1 MSPRTVDKAARRKE
15 ILTAAVRVFARKG
28 FAATR
33 IDDIAAEAGIAKG
46 SVYLYYDSRDALLE
60 AVFEGYRAMSAAILD
75 RAVNGPGPALER
87 LAGMVREVLGVLVA
101 RREPARIM
109 VDLWAASRDAAGSP
123 VDMAAV
129 YGDARTAIT
138 ELLRQAGKEGVLRE
152 DLSERHATVIVGAIE
167 GCLLQ
172 CLVDPGLPAAE
183 LAEPIIQICLEGL
196 RRPAAHTPEFRG
208 YEPATRPRP

>member
-15 ILTAAVRVFARKG
+15 ILTAAVRVFAHKG

-60 AVFEGYRAMSAAILD
+60 AAFEGYRAMSAAIFE
-75 RAVNGPGPALER
+75 RAVNGRGPALER
-87 LAGMVREVLGVLVA
+87 LAELVREVLDVLAA

-109 VDLWAASRDAAGSP
+109 VDLWAASREAAGSP

-129 YGDARTAIT
+129 YGDARAAIA

-152 DLSERHATVIVGAIE
+152 GLSEHHAAVIVGTIE

-183 LAEPIIQICLEGL
+183 LAEPIIQVCLEGL
-196 RRPAAHTPEFRG
+196 RRPATGPHP
-208 YEPATRPRP
+208 

>member
-60 AVFEGYRAMSAAILD
+60 AAFEGYRTMSDAILD
-75 RAVNGPGPALER
+75 RAVNGRGPALER
-87 LAGMVREVLGVLVA
+87 LAEMVREVLGVLVA

-129 YGDARTAIT
+129 YGDARAAIT

-152 DLSERHATVIVGAIE
+152 GLSEHHATVIVGAIE

-196 RRPAAHTPEFRG
+196 RRPAA
-208 YEPATRPRP
+208 

>member
-1 MSPRTVDKAARRKE
+1 MARMSPRKVDKAARRKE
-15 ILTAAVRVFARKG
+15 ILTAAVKVFARKG

-33 IDDIAAEAGIAKG
+33 IDDIAAEAGMAKG

-60 AVFEGYRAMSAAILD
+60 AAFEAYRAMSADIFD

-87 LAGMVREVLGVLVA
+87 LAGLVHAVLDVLAA

-109 VDLWAASRDAAGSP
+109 VDLWAASRDAEKSP

-129 YGDARTAIT
+129 YGDSRAAIA
-138 ELLRQAGKEGVLRE
+138 ELLRQADKEGVLRAGV
-152 DLSERHATVIVGAIE
+152 SEHHAAVIVGALE

-172 CLVDPGLPAAE
+172 CLVDPGLPATE
-183 LAEPIIQICLEGL
+183 LAEPIIQVCLEGL
-196 RRPAAHTPEFRG
+196 RRPAA
-208 YEPATRPRP
+208 

>member
-87 LAGMVREVLGVLVA
+87 LAVMVREVLGVLVA

-183 LAEPIIQICLEGL
+183 LAE
-196 RRPAAHTPEFRG
+196 
-208 YEPATRPRP
+208 

>member
-60 AVFEGYRAMSAAILD
+60 AAFEGYRTMSAAIFD
-75 RAVNGPGPALER
+75 RALNGRGPALER
-87 LAGMVREVLGVLVA
+87 LAEMVREVLGVLTA

-109 VDLWAASRDAAGSP
+109 VDLWAASRDSEGSL

-129 YGDARTAIT
+129 YGDARAVIT
-138 ELLRQAGKEGVLRE
+138 ELLRQAAKEGVLRE
-152 DLSERHATVIVGAIE
+152 GLDERHATVIVGTIE

-172 CLVDPGLPAAE
+172 CLVDPRLPAAE

-196 RRPAAHTPEFRG
+196 RRPAA
-208 YEPATRPRP
+208 

>member
-60 AVFEGYRAMSAAILD
+60 AAFEGYRTMSAAIFD
-75 RAVNGPGPALER
+75 RALNGRGPALER
-87 LAGMVREVLGVLVA
+87 LAEMVREVLGVLTA

-109 VDLWAASRDAAGSP
+109 VDLWAASRDAEGSL

-129 YGDARTAIT
+129 YGDARAVIT
-138 ELLRQAGKEGVLRE
+138 ELLRQAAKEGVLRE
-152 DLSERHATVIVGAIE
+152 GLDERHATVIVGTIE

-183 LAEPIIQICLEGL
+183 LAEPIIQIFLEGL
-196 RRPAAHTPEFRG
+196 RRPAA
-208 YEPATRPRP
+208 

>member
-1 MSPRTVDKAARRKE
+1 MSPRKVDKAARRKE

-46 SVYLYYDSRDALLE
+46 SVYLYYDSRDALLG
-60 AVFEGYRAMSAAILD
+60 AVFEGYRAMSAAIFD
-75 RAVNGPGPALER
+75 AAVNGRGPALER
-87 LAGMVREVLGVLVA
+87 LAGLVRAVLDTLDA

-109 VDLWAASRDAAGSP
+109 VDLWAAARDSET

-129 YGDARTAIT
+129 YGDTRAAVA
-138 ELLRQAGKEGVLRE
+138 ELLRQAAAEGTLREGV
-152 DLSERHATVIVGAIE
+152 SERHAAVVVAAIE

-172 CLVDPGLPAAE
+172 CLVDPRLPVAE
-183 LAEPIIQICLEGL
+183 LTEPIIDVCLNGL
-196 RRPAAHTPEFRG
+196 RQPAA
-208 YEPATRPRP
+208 

>member
-60 AVFEGYRAMSAAILD
+60 AAFEGYRTMSAAIFD
-75 RAVNGPGPALER
+75 RALNGCGPALER
-87 LAGMVREVLGVLVA
+87 LAEMVREVLGVLTA

-109 VDLWAASRDAAGSP
+109 VDLWAASRDAEGSL

-129 YGDARTAIT
+129 YGDARAVIT
-138 ELLRQAGKEGVLRE
+138 ELLRQAAKEGVLRE
-152 DLSERHATVIVGAIE
+152 GLDERHATVIVGTIE

-196 RRPAAHTPEFRG
+196 RRPAA
-208 YEPATRPRP
+208 